1 MADEPDVHD
10 VTTGGAQSAPRSLF
24 KLAPRRSSMLLVVV
38 LAIWVA
44 TALLAATAERH
55 VRGRA
60 SIVRGAL
67 GLCIGLVL
75 IVIVRRMLRALV
87 APPPAPPRQVDARA
101 SEVVYTCPVCGT
113 RVRLE
118 VAATAKAPK
127 HCGEEME
134 PSLGLS
140 AASVGQR
147 PAVRRRRA

>member
-1 MADEPDVHD
+1 

-24 KLAPRRSSMLLVVV
+24 KLARGLAVLLLVVV
-38 LAIWVA
+38 AVWVA
-44 TALLAATAERH
+44 TALL
-55 VRGRA
+55 GRLPDDTSA
-60 SIVRGAL
+60 VSLVVRGAI
-67 GLCIGLVL
+67 GLSIGLVL
-75 IVIVRRMLRALV
+75 IFIVRRMLGALA

-134 PSLGLS
+134 PSL
-140 AASVGQR
+140 A
-147 PAVRRRRA
+147 

>member
-1 MADEPDVHD
+1 

-24 KLAPRRSSMLLVVV
+24 KLVRGLAVLVLVVV
-38 LAIWVA
+38 AVWAA
-44 TALLAATAERH
+44 TALL
-55 VRGRA
+55 GRLPDDTSA
-60 SIVRGAL
+60 VSLVVRGAI
-67 GLCIGLVL
+67 GLSIGLVL
-75 IVIVRRMLRALV
+75 IFIVRRMLGALA

-134 PSLGLS
+134 PSL
-140 AASVGQR
+140 A
-147 PAVRRRRA
+147 